1 MAATDTLPLVGA
13 GSTTAAADR
22 LYRPQLDALRFLA
35 FFSVFLFHAT
45 RGLRNIGLLGA
56 LCDAGAYGMC
66 VFFIL
71 SSYLI
76 TTLLVRERARFG
88 TIHVRAFYVRRALR
102 IWPLY
107 FAFLGT
113 NYVAGHFV
121 HTLHVETPRLLAFLL
136 MMGNWYVASA
146 GFGASPIYPLWS
158 ISLEEQFYLVWP
170 ALVST
175 SRRFLLWASCAL
187 VPISLASILVLCL
200 RGATPDQIWVNSFA
214 QFLFFACGSLL
225 AIYDGKKSVGEHARR
240 GVFLLLLGF
249 GSWWAIEAAF
259 HLKAKTFIV
268 NAGGFTAGYAVVAL
282 SCVGILYGIL
292 SIPGR
297 WVPAWLRYLGK
308 ISYGLY
314 VFHKLC
320 LDHATRSHNW
330 AVNVALALTA
340 TIACAA
346 ISYQFL
352 EKPFLSLKDRF
363 EFVHSRPA

>member
-1 MAATDTLPLVGA
+1 MAATETLPLA
-13 GSTTAAADR
+13 DARATTAGPDR

-35 FFSVFLFHAT
+35 FIAVFLFHAT
-45 RGLRNIGLLGA
+45 RGLKKTEPLGA

-76 TTLLVRERARFG
+76 TTLLIRERSRFG
-88 TIHVRAFYVRRALR
+88 KIHIRAFYLRRALR

-107 FAFLGT
+107 FAFLGV

-121 HTLHVETPRLLAFLL
+121 HTLAIETPRLLAFLL

-146 GFGASPIYPLWS
+146 GFGGSPIYPLWS

-187 VPISLASILVLCL
+187 APISLVSIYLLAR
-200 RGATPDQIWVNSFA
+200 RGATPDQIWVNSLA
-214 QFLFFACGSLL
+214 QFLFFACGALL
-225 AIYDGKKSVGEHARR
+225 ALYESRRSVIERAWR
-240 GVFLLLLGF
+240 GLLLLAGGF
-249 GSWWAIEAAF
+249 GSWWLIEAAF
-259 HLKAKTFIV
+259 HLKAKTQMV
-268 NAGGFTAGYAVVAL
+268 SSGGFTGGYAAVAL
-282 SCVGILYGIL
+282 SCIAILYGVL
-292 SIPGR
+292 SIPGQFI
-297 WVPAWLRYLGK
+297 PEWLRYLGK

-314 VFHKLC
+314 VFHKFC

-330 AVNVALALTA
+330 AVNLVLALAA

-346 ISYQFL
+346 LSYRFL
-352 EKPFLSLKDRF
+352 EKPFLGLKHKF
-363 EFVHSRPA
+363 EFVHSRAA